1 MKKKSWSDK
10 EAKKIL
16 NCFARCLGWDE
27 VVLVMFEAAAGSVYD
42 PNEKDNR
49 FIELY
54 SENSLGQRAWTDIVK
69 KAKGEL
75 KYSNI
80 YVKGFADALDK
91 ILDILHSED
100 IDLRICAIQIPNTE
114 YRAKNIDS
122 KAVLDLWKFELAL
135 EGIELYE

>member
-54 SENSLGQRAWTDIVK
+54 SENSLSQRAWTEILK
-69 KAKGEL
+69 KTKD
-75 KYSNI
+75 KPISDNI
-80 YVKGFADALDK
+80 YVSGFSDALDK

-100 IDLRICAIQIPNTE
+100 TNLKLGVMANYMIV
-114 YRAKNIDS
+114 DS
-122 KAVLDLWKFELAL
+122 KSFLDLWKFEAAL
-135 EGIELYE
+135 EGIEL